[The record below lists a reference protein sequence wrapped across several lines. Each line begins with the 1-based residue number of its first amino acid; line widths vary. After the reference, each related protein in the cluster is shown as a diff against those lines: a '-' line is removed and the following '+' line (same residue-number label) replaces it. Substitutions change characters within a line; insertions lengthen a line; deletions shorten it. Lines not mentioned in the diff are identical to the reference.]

1 MGFFIDSHKEPLGK
15 NLFPGSKLNFFIA
28 EKQWNTSF
36 HYGTKTESEGKSEGS
51 FPCNTRK

>member
-15 NLFPGSKLNFFIA
+15 NLFPGSKLIFFIA
-28 EKQWNTSF
+28 EKQWNISF
-36 HYGTKTESEGKSEGS
+36 HYGTKIESEGNCEGS